1 MSSVFKPVDKTKK
14 KLNFKL
20 FLYPGIIILMILNL
34 FKSWSSLQERLNIIK
49 NTENKI
55 ALETDKQDRLKR
67 ELAQAESPDFIESQA
82 RDKLNMVREGEI
94 VILMPTISISVQQT
108 SPISELSPNW
118 QKWLKLF
125 W

>member
-55 ALETDKQDRLKR
+55 ALETDKQDSLKR

-94 VILMPTISISVQQT
+94 VILMPTISISAEQT
-108 SPISELSPNW
+108 APISELSPNW